1 MSSPQ
6 ETGPQA
12 GRDPVQALVAL
23 SSNLGDRRKNLDGAL
38 QALEETPGVRV
49 LRASP
54 WIETEAVGGPE
65 DQPAYLNGA
74 AAVESAIEARDLL
87 DRLLEIE
94 KAHGRERAEG
104 VKDAPR
110 TLDLDLLFFGTQVI
124 REPGL
129 IVPHPR
135 LESRTFVLEP
145 LVKVAPHHFLPGCR
159 RSVMER
165 LSELRMRA
173 RWRKRAPA

>member
-1 MSSPQ
+1 MSSSPQ
-6 ETGPQA
+6 SERA
-12 GRDPVQALVAL
+12 PVQALVAL
-23 SSNLGDRRKNLDGAL
+23 SSNLGDRRENLDGAVR
-38 QALEETPGVRV
+38 ALEETPGVSV

-54 WIETEAVGGPE
+54 WIETEPVGGPE
-65 DQPAYLNGA
+65 DQPEYLNGA
-74 AAVESAIEARDLL
+74 VALECTIDARALL

-104 VKDAPR
+104 VRDGPR
-110 TLDLDLLFFGTQVI
+110 TLDLDLLFFGTEVI

-135 LESRTFVLEP
+135 LEKRTFVLEP
-145 LVKVAPHHFLPGCR
+145 LVKVAPHRHLPGCR

-165 LSELRMRA
+165 LAELRMRA
-173 RWRKRAPA
+173 RWGQLAARA